1 MYLPYGF
8 VRQSCPSSSFWMRF
22 ICVLRF
28 SKSSLFRLKLAR
40 PPWSPSSSS
49 PVAKLVL
56 FCCSPL
62 FLSKARALVSALVK
76 DAVPAGWKAGLV
88 QADMGVAAWIDDLA
102 KRLEHLASTSK
113 AGPKTGPDAA
123 PFWLGGLFSP
133 DAFVTASRQHVA
145 GALSCSLDEL
155 GLSLV
160 VGAQG
165 GSSTEQGK

>member
-1 MYLPYGF
+1 MGPSVGGTL
-8 VRQSCPSSSFWMRF
+8 VRLECNCLLIPLTYP
-22 ICVLRF
+22 I
-28 SKSSLFRLKLAR
+28 
-40 PPWSPSSSS
+40 
-49 PVAKLVL
+49 
-56 FCCSPL
+56 L
-62 FLSKARALVSALVK
+62 FLGQVRALVSALVK
-76 DAVPAGWKAGLV
+76 DAVPVSWKAGLV

-102 KRLEHLASTSK
+102 KRLEHLGSVSK
-113 AGPKTGPDAA
+113 AGPKTGADAT

-165 GSSTEQGK
+165 ASSTAEGD

>member
-1 MYLPYGF
+1 MARTAAVSTLVKLG
-8 VRQSCPSSSFWMRF
+8 
-22 ICVLRF
+22 CV
-28 SKSSLFRLKLAR
+28 A
-40 PPWSPSSSS
+40 
-49 PVAKLVL
+49 VL
-56 FCCSPL
+56 FHVLIFFLCSV
-62 FLSKARALVSALVK
+62 SKVRALVSALVK
-76 DAVPAGWKAGLV
+76 DAVPASWNAGLV

-102 KRLEHLASTSK
+102 KRLEHLTSVSK
-113 AGPKTGPDAA
+113 AASKTGPDAA

-165 GSSTEQGK
+165 GSSSQEGD